1 MVRGVVVVGLKV
13 VEETGT
19 GLVVRVLVI
28 TGEGRSVVVVV
39 GRTVVLR
46 VVGLAVVVRTVV
58 RLVTGGK
65 VVVLTVGRLVVVV
78 DVSRLVVEDELI
90 S

>member
-1 MVRGVVVVGLKV
+1 M

-19 GLVVRVLVI
+19 GLVVRVLVV

-39 GRTVVLR
+39 VRTVVLR

-58 RLVTGGK
+58 RLVTGGN

-78 DVSRLVVEDELI
+78 DVSRLVVGNEVT

>member
-1 MVRGVVVVGLKV
+1 MVRGAVVVGLNV

-19 GLVVRVLVI
+19 GPVVRVLVV
-28 TGEGRSVVVVV
+28 TGEGRNVVVVV

-46 VVGLAVVVRTVV
+46 VVGLTVVV
-58 RLVTGGK
+58 RLVTGDK
-65 VVVLTVGRLVVVV
+65 VVVLMVGRLVVIV
-78 DVSRLVVEDELI
+78 DVFRLVVEDEVT

>member
-1 MVRGVVVVGLKV
+1 MVRGAVVVGLKV

-19 GLVVRVLVI
+19 GLVVRVLVV
-28 TGEGRSVVVVV
+28 TGEGRNVVVVV

-58 RLVTGGK
+58 RLVT
-65 VVVLTVGRLVVVV
+65 VGRLVVVV
-78 DVSRLVVEDELI
+78 DVSRLVVEDEVT